1 MYTEEQL
8 RNERNKIKRSYESI
22 LIDIMFS
29 LVDIEEELEIN
40 SFPIENRRVKDKDRK
55 RIRRLKSSSFPI
67 LTPLYN

>member
-40 SFPIENRRVKDKDRK
+40 SFPIEEIQKKIEELKINIGRK
-55 RIRRLKSSSFPI
+55 LED
-67 LTPLYN
+67 

>member
-40 SFPIENRRVKDKDRK
+40 SFPIEEVQRR
-55 RIRRLKSSSFPI
+55 IEELKI
-67 LTPLYN
+67 KIGRELED